1 MTSQERRTRSTAPT
15 AGSSDRAAPP
25 VMSEMKVTLIGAL
38 LIAIG
43 PVSMVL
49 YTPAM
54 PLLTEYFGTTDALVK
69 MTVTLYF
76 AGFSITQLICG
87 PLSDGVGRR
96 PVILGFMVI
105 YLIACAMILLSPS
118 IEIMLAARF
127 LQGIG
132 AAVGI
137 AIARAIVRDVF
148 ADARSVRIMNL
159 MGLFIA
165 IAPAIAPAI
174 GGLTLEVAPWKT
186 LFVIM
191 ALMGVSIIFV
201 TIFILRETVTRDLSR
216 IRPRALIAS
225 YRTLLTN
232 PYFMLASLVVAGS
245 IGAIYSLATILP
257 FVLMTQVGLSAPA
270 FGFSQILQA
279 GGFVVGALTVQS
291 LLPRTGANALVPAGL
306 ALVVSASLGLIALL
320 FLVGTTFAT
329 VMGPIALYSFGVAF
343 IMPAMLTNSLMPFPK
358 IAGAASALTA
368 FLQMGAGLLGNG
380 LASLFTDPS
389 VALAVV
395 MPAMGLAAALCWH
408 FWRKLPHP
416 VTHQT

>member
-1 MTSQERRTRSTAPT
+1 MTSQERRTRSTAAAASAT
-15 AGSSDRAAPP
+15 DRVAPP
-25 VMSEMKVTLIGAL
+25 MMSEMKVTLIGAL

-43 PVSMVL
+43 PISMVL

-54 PLLTEYFGTTDALVK
+54 PLLAGYFDTTDALVK

-76 AGFSITQLICG
+76 AGFSIAQLICG

-105 YLIACAMILLSPS
+105 YLIACIMILLSPT

-174 GGLTLEVAPWKT
+174 GGLMLEVAPWKA

-191 ALMGVSIIFV
+191 ALMGVAAMFV
-201 TIFILRETVTRDLSR
+201 TVFMLRETVTRDLSR

-225 YRTLLTN
+225 YRTLLTT
-232 PYFMLASLVVAGS
+232 PYFVLASLVVAAS

-257 FVLMTQVGLSAPA
+257 FVLMQQVGLSATEY
-270 FGFSQILQA
+270 GFSQILQA
-279 GGFVVGALTVQS
+279 GAFVVGALAVQS
-291 LLPRTGANALVPAGL
+291 LLPRVGANALVPAGL
-306 ALVVSASLGLIALL
+306 AFLLSGCVGLIALL
-320 FLVGTTFAT
+320 ILVGPTFGT

-358 IAGAASALTA
+358 VAGAASALTA
-368 FLQMGAGLLGNG
+368 FLQMAAGLLGSG

-395 MPAMGLAAALCWH
+395 MPAMGTAATLCWY

-416 VTHQT
+416 VTRHT